1 MLETCSCGHPPAE
14 HLIAVDSRGPHIHQ
28 CEAWVSPD
36 RLCECRQFSPHDPAI
51 DDDLPWRAA

>member
-1 MLETCSCGHPPAE
+1 
-14 HLIAVDSRGPHIHQ
+14 LIAVDSRGPHIHQ